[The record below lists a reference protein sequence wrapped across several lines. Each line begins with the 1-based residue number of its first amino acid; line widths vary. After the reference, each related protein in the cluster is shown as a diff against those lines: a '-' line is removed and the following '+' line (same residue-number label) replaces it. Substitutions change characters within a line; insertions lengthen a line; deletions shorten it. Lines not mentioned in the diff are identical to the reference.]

1 MDHDLFLDGSIK
13 EYTWSIKTKNKVVN
27 QIREHPPAYLSGGK
41 LDVTDK
47 QQSKCIAIHVGIYW
61 GLGVFII
68 KDYDIVN
75 VMCDSEEIHDIM
87 TQNRKINDQIINDK
101 IYFINQLTDHR
112 NLKINY
118 EIIKSE
124 SNLATELLS
133 TNGKN
138 SASRDSRGFV

>member
-1 MDHDLFLDGSIK
+1 MEHELYFDGTLT
-13 EYTWSIKTKNKVVN
+13 EYSWSIKTESKIVN

-41 LDVTDK
+41 LDVKDK

-68 KDYDIVN
+68 KDYDVVS
-75 VMCDSEEIHDIM
+75 VMCDSEEMHDLM
-87 TQNRKINDQIINDK
+87 TQNHKIDDQIINDK
-101 IYFINQLTDHR
+101 IHFINQLTEHR

-118 EIIKSE
+118 KVIKSE

-138 SASRDSRGFV
+138 PASRDSRGFV

>member
-1 MDHDLFLDGSIK
+1 MDLELYFDGTLT
-13 EYTWSIKTKNKVVN
+13 EYSWSIKTENKTVN

-41 LDVTDK
+41 LDVNDK

-68 KDYDIVN
+68 KDHDTVN
-75 VMCDSEEIHDIM
+75 VMCDSEEIRDLM
-87 TQNRKINDQIINDK
+87 TQNRKVDDQIINDK
-101 IYFINQLTDHR
+101 IYFINQLTEHR

-118 EIIKSE
+118 EIIKAE
-124 SNLATELLS
+124 SNLATELLL

-138 SASRDSRGFV
+138 AASRDSRGFV

>member
-1 MDHDLFLDGSIK
+1 MEHELYFDGTLT
-13 EYTWSIKTKNKVVN
+13 EYSWSIKTENKIVN
-27 QIREHPPAYLSGGK
+27 QIRVHPPAYLSGGK
-41 LDVTDK
+41 LDVKDK

-68 KDYDIVN
+68 KDSDIVN
-75 VMCDSEEIHDIM
+75 VMCDSEQTHDIM
-87 TQNRKINDQIINDK
+87 SKNCKIDDQIINDK
-101 IYFINQLTDHR
+101 IYFINQLTTHR

-118 EIIKSE
+118 EIIESE

-133 TNGKN
+133 PNGKN

>member
-1 MDHDLFLDGSIK
+1 MEHELYFDGTLT
-13 EYTWSIKTKNKVVN
+13 EYSWSLKTENKIVN
-27 QIREHPPAYLSGGK
+27 QIRAHPPAYLSGGK
-41 LDVTDK
+41 LDVKDK

-68 KDYDIVN
+68 KDSDIVN
-75 VMCDSEEIHDIM
+75 VMCDSEETYDIM
-87 TQNRKINDQIINDK
+87 SKNCKIDDQIINDK
-101 IYFINQLTDHR
+101 IYFINQLTEHR

-118 EIIKSE
+118 EIKKPE

-138 SASRDSRGFV
+138 PASRNSRGFV

>member
-1 MDHDLFLDGSIK
+1 MEHELYFDGTLT
-13 EYTWSIKTKNKVVN
+13 EYSWSLKTENKIVN
-27 QIREHPPAYLSGGK
+27 QIRAHPPAYLSGGK
-41 LDVTDK
+41 LDVKDK

-68 KDYDIVN
+68 KDSDIVN
-75 VMCDSEEIHDIM
+75 VMCDSEETYDIM
-87 TQNRKINDQIINDK
+87 SKNCKIDDQIINDK
-101 IYFINQLTDHR
+101 IYFINQLTEHR

-118 EIIKSE
+118 EIIKPE

-138 SASRDSRGFV
+138 PASRNSRGFV

>member
-1 MDHDLFLDGSIK
+1 MEHELYFDGTLT
-13 EYTWSIKTKNKVVN
+13 EYSWSIKTENKIVN

-41 LDVTDK
+41 LDVKDK

-68 KDYDIVN
+68 KDSDIVN
-75 VMCDSEEIHDIM
+75 VMCDSEETYDIM
-87 TQNRKINDQIINDK
+87 SKNCKIDDQIINDK
-101 IYFINQLTDHR
+101 IYFINQLTEHR

-118 EIIKSE
+118 EIIKPE

-138 SASRDSRGFV
+138 PASRNSRGFV

>member
-1 MDHDLFLDGSIK
+1 MEHELYFDGTLT
-13 EYTWSIKTKNKVVN
+13 EYSWSLKTENKIVN
-27 QIREHPPAYLSGGK
+27 QIRAHPPAYLSGGK
-41 LDVTDK
+41 LDVKDK

-68 KDYDIVN
+68 KDSDIVN
-75 VMCDSEEIHDIM
+75 VMCDSEETYDIM
-87 TQNRKINDQIINDK
+87 SKNCKIDDQIINDK
-101 IYFINQLTDHR
+101 IHFINQLTEHR

-118 EIIKSE
+118 EIIKPE

>member
-1 MDHDLFLDGSIK
+1 MEHELYFDGTIT
-13 EYTWSIKTKNKVVN
+13 EYSWSIKTENKIIN

-41 LDVTDK
+41 LDVKDD
-47 QQSKCIAIHVGIYW
+47 QQSRFIALHVGIYW

-68 KDYDIVN
+68 KDNDIVN
-75 VMCDSEEIHDIM
+75 VMCDSVEIRDLM
-87 TQNRKINDQIINDK
+87 TQNRKVDDQIISDK
-101 IYFINQLTDHR
+101 IYFINQLTEHR

>member
-1 MDHDLFLDGSIK
+1 MEHELYFDGTLT
-13 EYTWSIKTKNKVVN
+13 EYSWSLKTENKIVN
-27 QIREHPPAYLSGGK
+27 QIRAHPPAYLSGGK
-41 LDVTDK
+41 LDVKDK

-68 KDYDIVN
+68 KDSDIVN
-75 VMCDSEEIHDIM
+75 VMCDSEETYDIM
-87 TQNRKINDQIINDK
+87 SKNCKIDDQIINDK
-101 IYFINQLTDHR
+101 IYFINQLTEHR

-118 EIIKSE
+118 EIIKPE

-133 TNGKN
+133 TNDKN

>member
-1 MDHDLFLDGSIK
+1 MEHELYFDGTLT
-13 EYTWSIKTKNKVVN
+13 EYSWSIKTENKIVN

-41 LDVTDK
+41 LDVKNK

-68 KDYDIVN
+68 KDSDIVN
-75 VMCDSEEIHDIM
+75 VMCDSEETYDIM
-87 TQNRKINDQIINDK
+87 SKNCKIDDQIINDK
-101 IYFINQLTDHR
+101 IYFINQLTEHR

-118 EIIKSE
+118 EIIKPE

-138 SASRDSRGFV
+138 PASRNSRGFV

>member
-1 MDHDLFLDGSIK
+1 MEHDLFFDGTMK
-13 EYTWSIKTKNKVVN
+13 EYSWSIKTENN
-27 QIREHPPAYLSGGK
+27 ITSQIREHPPAYLSGGK
-41 LDVTDK
+41 LDVGNEEE
-47 QQSKCIAIHVGIYW
+47 SKFIALHVGIYW

-68 KDYDIVN
+68 KDHDTVN
-75 VMCDSEEIHDIM
+75 VMCDSEEIRDLM
-87 TQNRKINDQIINDK
+87 TQNRKVDDQIINDK
-101 IYFINQLTDHR
+101 IHFISQLTEHR